1 MWQCDTAVQ
10 LPSGEVCAQ
19 HYFESFPVQAAQQI
33 AHRFCPVSFLHAS
46 ATATG
51 DFMPNPEAL
60 NAIRSWIA
68 VGLASAPALGD
79 DLTAGIPDDFVK
91 QRQADSRVRLFP
103 RLFRLLVCFS
113 IVILKQVN
121 AQYLGRWLTMAKLLA
136 RTNGLDSVTRSCWE
150 EALRLDGL
158 HRSP

>member
-1 MWQCDTAVQ
+1 
-10 LPSGEVCAQ
+10 
-19 HYFESFPVQAAQQI
+19 
-33 AHRFCPVSFLHAS
+33 
-46 ATATG
+46 
-51 DFMPNPEAL
+51 MPNPEAL
-60 NAIRSWIA
+60 SAIRSWIA

-79 DLTAGIPDDFVK
+79 ELTSGIPDDFVK

-103 RLFRLLVCFS
+103 FRLVVCS
-113 IVILKQVN
+113 SVVILIQVN

>member
-1 MWQCDTAVQ
+1 
-10 LPSGEVCAQ
+10 
-19 HYFESFPVQAAQQI
+19 
-33 AHRFCPVSFLHAS
+33 
-46 ATATG
+46 
-51 DFMPNPEAL
+51 MPNPEAL

-103 RLFRLLVCFS
+103 RLFCSSNVL
-113 IVILKQVN
+113 LKQVN

-136 RTNGLDSVTRSCWE
+136 RTNGLESVTRTCWE